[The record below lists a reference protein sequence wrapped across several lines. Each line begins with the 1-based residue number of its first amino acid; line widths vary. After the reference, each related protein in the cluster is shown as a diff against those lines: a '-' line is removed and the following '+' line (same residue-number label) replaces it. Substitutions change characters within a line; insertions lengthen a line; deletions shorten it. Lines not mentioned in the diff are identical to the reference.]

1 MQWIGG
7 PSGRD
12 LGEKE
17 GSGKFAAVGSTGAN
31 KLENAGSQGAL
42 RKANRDPR
50 GGGGGGSGGGSGETT
65 DDKLDEIINKLDG
78 GGGGPQKDQSVGES
92 APRSTPK

>member
-7 PSGRD
+7 PAKD

-17 GSGKFAAVGSTGAN
+17 GSGKFAAVGSTGAG
-31 KLENAGSQGAL
+31 KLEGAASQGAL
-42 RKANRDPR
+42 RQANRDPK

-65 DDKLDEIINKLDG
+65 DAKLDKIINKLG
-78 GGGGPQKDQSVGES
+78 EGGGGPQKDQSMGEKKS
-92 APRSTPK
+92 

>member
-7 PSGRD
+7 PSKD

-17 GSGKFAAVGSTGAN
+17 GAGKFAAVGSTGAN

-42 RKANRDPR
+42 RDANKKGK

-65 DDKLDEIINKLDG
+65 DDKLDKIINKLEG
-78 GGGGPQKDQSVGES
+78 GGAGSQPEGETLLN
-92 APRSTPK
+92 RK